1 MKRGLLMKNIKL
13 TIQYDGTRYQGWQ
26 KPGKKGN
33 SNTISGKLTEVISRI
48 TDEETTLFAGAKTD
62 TNVHADA
69 QIVNFKTKTTLSAL
83 KLKQELNHYLPQD
96 IAIISAEEVSER
108 FHASLNAQTITY
120 LYRVSC
126 APVADVFT
134 RKYKYHLPD
143 TLDLNAMQHAS
154 EQLLGRHDFKH
165 FSSGKTKKST
175 EKDLLSIEIFNGF
188 HIPKDLLLK
197 WEQPSDADFLFLL
210 KGNDFLHQMPLYLT
224 ETLLEIGLGSRNA
237 SSIPLIFSGEDTVSK
252 RCPSHGLFLHEITYK

>member
-1 MKRGLLMKNIKL
+1 MKNIKL

-165 FSSGKTKKST
+165 FSSGKTKINRKR
-175 EKDLLSIEIFNGF
+175 FAF
-188 HIPKDLLLK
+188 H
-197 WEQPSDADFLFLL
+197 
-210 KGNDFLHQMPLYLT
+210 
-224 ETLLEIGLGSRNA
+224 RNFQWI
-237 SSIPLIFSGEDTVSK
+237 SYSERFTSK
-252 RCPSHGLFLHEITYK
+252 V

>member
-48 TDEETTLFAGAKTD
+48 TDEETTL
-62 TNVHADA
+62 
-69 QIVNFKTKTTLSAL
+69 SAL

-120 LYRVSC
+120 LYRVNC

-197 WEQPSDADFLFLL
+197 CEQPSDADFLFLL

-224 ETLLEIGLGSRNA
+224 DTLLEIGLGSRNA

>member
-1 MKRGLLMKNIKL
+1 MKNIKL

-69 QIVNFKTKTTLSAL
+69 QIVNFKTNTTLSAL

-108 FHASLNAQTITY
+108 FHASLNAQTITCDTSKVITNKPKKMRPGSY
-120 LYRVSC
+120 CPAQNVQHKILRFHRRMRFFPSPC
-126 APVADVFT
+126 QACFSAPG
-134 RKYKYHLPD
+134 L
-143 TLDLNAMQHAS
+143 
-154 EQLLGRHDFKH
+154 
-165 FSSGKTKKST
+165 KS
-175 EKDLLSIEIFNGF
+175 
-188 HIPKDLLLK
+188 
-197 WEQPSDADFLFLL
+197 AAR
-210 KGNDFLHQMPLYLT
+210 LH
-224 ETLLEIGLGSRNA
+224 
-237 SSIPLIFSGEDTVSK
+237 
-252 RCPSHGLFLHEITYK
+252 